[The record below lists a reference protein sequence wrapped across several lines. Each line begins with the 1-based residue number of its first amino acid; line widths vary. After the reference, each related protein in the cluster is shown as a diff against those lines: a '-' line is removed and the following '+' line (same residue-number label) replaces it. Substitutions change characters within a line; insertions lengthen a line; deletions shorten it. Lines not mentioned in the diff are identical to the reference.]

1 MTSQSKVQK
10 VYQIIILVEK
20 FYINHELNRVREKFK
35 SVYEEIRIGTG
46 LYFLITGKQRSIYSS
61 GFGSVEIQNMQLVFL
76 SNSILYYWKI
86 IIFSG
91 KQVFLYCIFDL
102 KNKKTKCVLFWK
114 KKMWKNEIKDNHV
127 YSKNYED
134 AKKG

>member
-76 SNSILYYWKI
+76 SNSILYY
-86 IIFSG
+86 
-91 KQVFLYCIFDL
+91 
-102 KNKKTKCVLFWK
+102 
-114 KKMWKNEIKDNHV
+114 
-127 YSKNYED
+127 
-134 AKKG
+134 